1 MTTLKI
7 KKFTCS
13 LNGNRLSGKT
23 YEVKNYIKAYLD
35 GKWDGNNKEWIVN
48 VEKVMDI
55 ASRPGSYIEIVTGEI
70 APVTETKSTF
80 RSGWCNKCHSYCYGD
95 CEAN

>member
-7 KKFTCS
+7 KGFTCT
-13 LNGNRLSGKT
+13 LNNNRLSGKT

-35 GKWDGNNKEWIVN
+35 GKWDGDRKEWTVN

-55 ASRPGSYIEIVTGEI
+55 ASREGSYIKIVEGEV
-70 APVTETKSTF
+70 AAETKVT
-80 RSGWCNKCHSYCYGD
+80 RIDNGWCNKCHSWCYGD
-95 CEAN
+95 CTAN